1 MIGEAFVLAGAL
13 LTALS
18 ALGVVRL
25 APVLARMHALTKA
38 STGGM
43 VLALVGGMLALRTA
57 NAVTSLTLAL
67 LLQIFTFPVGANLV
81 AHAVYRRGDAEGRHA
96 DKLDDAVPAR
106 HPEIT
111 DQAPPPDAEN
121 PERHDG

>member
-13 LTALS
+13 LTALA

-57 NAVTSLTLAL
+57 SAVTSLLLAL
-67 LLQIFTFPVGANLV
+67 LLQLFTFPVGANLV
-81 AHAVYRRGDAEGRHA
+81 AHAVYRRGDAAGRHV
-96 DKLDDAVPAR
+96 DTLDDAIPAR
-106 HPEIT
+106 HPEVT
-111 DQAPPPDAEN
+111 DEAPPPDAEN
-121 PERHDG
+121 PDRPEG

>member
-1 MIGEAFVLAGAL
+1 MIGEALVLAGAL

-25 APVLARMHALTKA
+25 SPVLARMHALTKA
-38 STGGM
+38 TTGGM

-57 NAVTSLTLAL
+57 NAVTSLLLAL
-67 LLQIFTFPVGANLV
+67 LLQLFTFPVGANLV
-81 AHAVYRRGDAEGRHA
+81 AHAVYRRGDAAGRRI
-96 DKLDDAVPAR
+96 DDLDDVPPG

-111 DQAPPPDAEN
+111 DEPPPPDAEN
-121 PERHDG
+121 PDRPES

>member
-25 APVLARMHALTKA
+25 TPVLARMHALTKA
-38 STGGM
+38 TTGGM

-57 NAVTSLTLAL
+57 NAVTSLLLAL
-67 LLQIFTFPVGANLV
+67 LLQLFTFPVGANLV
-81 AHAVYRRGDAEGRHA
+81 AHAVYRRGDAAGRRV
-96 DKLDDAVPAR
+96 DDHDDVPAG

-111 DQAPPPDAEN
+111 DEPPPPDSEN
-121 PERHDG
+121 PDRPEA